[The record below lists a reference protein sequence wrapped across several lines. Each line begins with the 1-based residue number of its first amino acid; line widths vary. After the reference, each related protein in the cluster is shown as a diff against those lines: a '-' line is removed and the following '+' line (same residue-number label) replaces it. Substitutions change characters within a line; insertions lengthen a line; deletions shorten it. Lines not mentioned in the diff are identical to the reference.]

1 MWSSTAL
8 KNVDRAVLKTCK
20 GWCCSSSAGR
30 FEEHSQQ
37 CFHWDSKLGPEGKK
51 YYGLPIFCQV
61 WGGGWGG
68 GGCHSYQKWLVESS
82 VKFLGSFKKAPQKSE
97 GLNITKLY
105 SEKILLNKKH
115 F

>member
-1 MWSSTAL
+1 MQSLKLVKDDVVPPLQEGL
-8 KNVDRAVLKTCK
+8 KNTLNSVFTGIPSLVQKVKNIMVYQYSVKC
-20 GWCCSSSAGR
+20 GVV
-30 FEEHSQQ
+30 
-37 CFHWDSKLGPEGKK
+37 
-51 YYGLPIFCQV
+51 V
-61 WGGGWGG
+61 WVG